1 MEKTESLKKILDN
14 FSIGIVCHDSGGAE
28 ILSSFVKL
36 NQANYNF
43 TLSGPALSIFRRKI
57 KNFKNIALSKNL
69 KISDKIITGSGL
81 GSNLEYNAI
90 VKSKKLGKSVY
101 TFLDHWINYRQRF
114 IRKKKKIYPDEIW
127 VGDVYAK
134 QKAIKFYKN
143 IKLIKNPF
151 FFDTKKTYKKNHIIK
166 NKNQILFVSS
176 NTDRLKSKKTNDRKI
191 FNRFLNYK
199 LNYFPKH
206 KILLRLHPS
215 ENKKK
220 YNIFLKKK
228 SNITFDQNKELA
240 KSLKSSIYVFG
251 HNSMVLP
258 IANLCGIKT
267 FNILCGKK
275 STIPKIFISKILK

>member
-1 MEKTESLKKILDN
+1 MEKTESLKKNLEN
-14 FSIGIVCHDSGGAE
+14 FSIGVVCHDSGGAE

-43 TLSGPALSIFRRKI
+43 TLSGPAVSIFRRKI
-57 KNFKNIALSKNL
+57 KNCRNITLSNNL
-69 KISDKIITGSGL
+69 KISDKFITGSGL
-81 GSNLEYNAI
+81 GSNLEYSAI
-90 VKSKKLGKSVY
+90 IKSKILGKKVY
-101 TFLDHWINYRQRF
+101 TFLDHWINYRKRF
-114 IRKKKKIYPDEIW
+114 IRKKKKIFPDEIW
-127 VGDVYAK
+127 VGDIYAK

-143 IKLIKNPF
+143 IKLINNPF
-151 FFDTKKTYKKNHIIK
+151 FLDTKEIYKKIKIIK

-176 NTDRLKSKKTNDRKI
+176 NTDRIKSKKINDRKI
-191 FNRFLNYK
+191 FDRFLKYK
-199 LNYFPKH
+199 FNYFPKH
-206 KILLRLHPS
+206 KILLRLHPT

-220 YNIFLKKK
+220 YNFYLKKNL
-228 SNITFDQNKELA
+228 NITLDQNKELA

-275 STIPKIFISKILK
+275 STIPKNFISKILK